1 MREFFKAPE
10 RRFRVLWVSPE
21 LMANAVVN
29 LGCQFVQEY
38 VTEGLPEGLPEGTTV
53 QSVTYD
59 YIRDA
64 FGFRVYHESF
74 DVVPDC
80 EFPPELLVT
89 MRVVDRGENSA
100 PAIVQRGREFI

>member
-29 LGCQFVQEY
+29 PGCQFVQEY
-38 VTEGLPEGLPEGTTV
+38 VTEGLPEGATV
-53 QSVTYD
+53 QAVIYD
-59 YIRDA
+59 YARDA
-64 FGFRVYHESF
+64 FCFRVYHESF
-74 DVVPDC
+74 DVVPGC